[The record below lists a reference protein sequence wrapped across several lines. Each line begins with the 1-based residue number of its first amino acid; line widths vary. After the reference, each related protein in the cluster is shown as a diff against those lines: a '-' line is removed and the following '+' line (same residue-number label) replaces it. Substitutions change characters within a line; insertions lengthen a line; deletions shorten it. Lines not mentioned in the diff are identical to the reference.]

1 MEPGCCRAVGR
12 MCGKNCTPALARE
25 KNVKAVALKIGL
37 YPSNRVPQPEPDS
50 LEKIMH
56 TAFKGIA

>member
-1 MEPGCCRAVGR
+1 